1 MQKINLGL
9 IGILIVITM
18 IAMFFLYYKKQNQK
32 TIDDLEII
40 QLMLDDLDKDFHDI
54 KEKIE

>member
-1 MQKINLGL
+1 VQKINLGL
-9 IGILIVITM
+9 IGILIIITM

-40 QLMLDDLDKDFHDI
+40 QLMLDDLDKDFHDL

>member
-1 MQKINLGL
+1 
-9 IGILIVITM
+9 M

>member
-9 IGILIVITM
+9 IGILIIITM

-40 QLMLDDLDKDFHDI
+40 QLMLDDLDKDFHDL

>member
-9 IGILIVITM
+9 IGILIIITM

>member
-1 MQKINLGL
+1 VQKINLGL

>member
-9 IGILIVITM
+9 IGIFIIIMM